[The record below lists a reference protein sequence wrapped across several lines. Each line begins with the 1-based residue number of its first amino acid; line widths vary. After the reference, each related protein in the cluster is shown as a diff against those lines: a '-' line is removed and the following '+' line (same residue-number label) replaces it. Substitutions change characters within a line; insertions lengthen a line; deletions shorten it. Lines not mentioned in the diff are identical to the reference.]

1 MGIMAWAMM
10 PASALAKS
18 DPLSL
23 LQRTAHGLTEQL
35 INDHSLIES
44 QDHYLEQ
51 MIDDRLAPVID
62 YHYMCRKA
70 LGKYWKRMSL
80 TQKQEFEQAFKRK
93 LIRTYSH
100 AFKAYSGQSVHFS
113 PASIQQDNTDRAFV
127 SSHLKG
133 GSGQNVNL
141 DYRLHHQDGRWQVY
155 DILING
161 GSLVT
166 TFSDQIQHLI
176 NEYGV
181 GRAISKLTREYPDN
195 RRVITL
201 GADNWAPYASENLP
215 DQGLAVAIVSKA
227 LERLGYRV
235 DIQFSPWKK
244 LVEQVSTGELDG
256 LLATWPNQTPDSF
269 QLSKPYLESELRF

>member
-1 MGIMAWAMM
+1 MLLKHTADNRFISAR
-10 PASALAKS
+10 PAFSKTT
-18 DPLSL
+18 P
-23 LQRTAHGLTEQL
+23 TE
-35 INDHSLIES
+35 
-44 QDHYLEQ
+44 
-51 MIDDRLAPVID
+51 
-62 YHYMCRKA
+62 
-70 LGKYWKRMSL
+70 
-80 TQKQEFEQAFKRK
+80 
-93 LIRTYSH
+93 
-100 AFKAYSGQSVHFS
+100 
-113 PASIQQDNTDRAFV
+113 
-127 SSHLKG
+127 
-133 GSGQNVNL
+133 
-141 DYRLHHQDGRWQVY
+141 QVY

-269 QLSKPYLESELRF
+269 QLSKPYLESELRFIKRS